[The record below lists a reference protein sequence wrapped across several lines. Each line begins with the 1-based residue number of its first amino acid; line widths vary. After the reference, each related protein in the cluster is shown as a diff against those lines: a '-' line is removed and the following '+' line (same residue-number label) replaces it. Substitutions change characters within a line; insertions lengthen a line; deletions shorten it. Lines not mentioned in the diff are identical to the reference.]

1 MATVLI
7 HFYLQHL
14 RLYCLF
20 LGNENIVKL
29 GTGYWVLFENRK
41 NLLFSGRKPMCPRR
55 KNQFPLNRKY
65 KIPNLQ
71 QKFRATRYTH
81 LQQLVCVDHQLSLSS
96 IYSLSSNTLMR
107 PVGRGGVRDG
117 NAVLAGIT
125 VTSSFQTLSAVCSG
139 KIVVFIQ
146 YTISIQ
152 YRFYG
157 NPVYTFQCLVLIKTH
172 RGQVRQVRFVK
183 FCTFKDIHYFQF
195 DFPCIY
201 YLAVRL

>member
-1 MATVLI
+1 
-7 HFYLQHL
+7 
-14 RLYCLF
+14 
-20 LGNENIVKL
+20 
-29 GTGYWVLFENRK
+29 
-41 NLLFSGRKPMCPRR
+41 MCPRR

-65 KIPNLQ
+65 KIANLQ

-117 NAVLAGIT
+117 NAVLAGTT

-172 RGQVRQVRFVK
+172 RGQVRQVRSVKCLHVQGYTLLSIRLPLHLLSRCAFV
-183 FCTFKDIHYFQF
+183 TFVFLQLKLPKVSTYN
-195 DFPCIY
+195 
-201 YLAVRL
+201 